1 MLELNQPNV
10 EEIHVKDVNEETF
23 MDDVIEASK
32 TSPVVVDFW
41 APWCGP
47 CKTLGPA
54 LEAEVKATN
63 GKIKMVKIDIDQNQN
78 LASQMRIQ
86 SIPAVFAFVDG
97 QPIDGFMGAKA
108 PSELKSFIDK
118 LLEKVTDDD
127 GDLSEAIAVANEM
140 LNAKEFNDAAETF
153 EANIKAP
160 KLNFESTEYNYIKE
174 WITEFEN
181 VLKSS
186 AFSDPT
192 QGYQKYIDVDSFVDW
207 YLINEITKNKDA
219 KEESSIY
226 LNMIPG
232 EKIKMGPL
240 WDFDLAFGNVE
251 NSEFENPEGFWIK
264 DNAWYRGL
272 FQDPNFVNKVKTRFA
287 YFRSQQIFLLER
299 IDFYASYLD
308 ELQQNNH
315 AQWDVFRNIPWPNTS
330 ASESY
335 KQEVDELKSW
345 YNDRMDWLD
354 NAIGNL

>member
-1 MLELNQPNV
+1 MLELNQPNA

-153 EANIKAP
+153 EAILGEDP
-160 KLNFESTEYNYIKE
+160 G
-174 WITEFEN
+174 
-181 VLKSS
+181 S
-186 AFSDPT
+186 ALA
-192 QGYQKYIDVDSFVDW
+192 FVG
-207 YLINEITKNKDA
+207 LFNAKMGAKKINDAKTMLEEVPDALKNKSEILALQAQIDLSNQA
-219 KEESSIY
+219 EGV
-226 LNMIPG
+226 G
-232 EKIKMGPL
+232 EINDL
-240 WDFDLAFGNVE
+240 RSTLTNDENNHQARFDLALALFTKGE
-251 NSEFENPEGFWIK
+251 TSEAIQELLTIFKVDQEWNDDAARQQLFKFFDILGSENPITLSGRRQL
-264 DNAWYRGL
+264 ASML
-272 FQDPNFVNKVKTRFA
+272 FA
-287 YFRSQQIFLLER
+287 
-299 IDFYASYLD
+299 
-308 ELQQNNH
+308 
-315 AQWDVFRNIPWPNTS
+315 
-330 ASESY
+330 
-335 KQEVDELKSW
+335 
-345 YNDRMDWLD
+345 
-354 NAIGNL
+354 

>member
-10 EEIHVKDVNEETF
+10 EENHVKDVNEETF

-32 TSPVVVDFW
+32 TSPIVVDFW

-153 EANIKAP
+153 EAILGEDP
-160 KLNFESTEYNYIKE
+160 ESALAFVGLFNARMGAKKINDAKTMLKE
-174 WITEFEN
+174 IPDA
-181 VLKSS
+181 L
-186 AFSDPT
+186 
-192 QGYQKYIDVDSFVDW
+192 
-207 YLINEITKNKDA
+207 KNKAEILALQAQIDLSNQA
-219 KEESSIY
+219 EGV
-226 LNMIPG
+226 G
-232 EKIKMGPL
+232 EINDLRSTLTNDGNNHQAR
-240 WDFDLAFGNVE
+240 FDLALALFSKGE
-251 NSEFENPEGFWIK
+251 TSEAIQELLTIFRVDQEWNDDAARQQLFKFFDILGSENPITLSGRRQL
-264 DNAWYRGL
+264 ASML
-272 FQDPNFVNKVKTRFA
+272 FA
-287 YFRSQQIFLLER
+287 
-299 IDFYASYLD
+299 
-308 ELQQNNH
+308 
-315 AQWDVFRNIPWPNTS
+315 
-330 ASESY
+330 
-335 KQEVDELKSW
+335 
-345 YNDRMDWLD
+345 
-354 NAIGNL
+354 

>member
-10 EEIHVKDVNEETF
+10 EENHVKDVNEETF

-32 TSPVVVDFW
+32 SSPIVVDFW

-153 EANIKAP
+153 EAILGEDP
-160 KLNFESTEYNYIKE
+160 ESA
-174 WITEFEN
+174 
-181 VLKSS
+181 L
-186 AFSDPT
+186 AFV
-192 QGYQKYIDVDSFVDW
+192 GLFNAKMGAKK
-207 YLINEITKNKDA
+207 INDAKTMLEEIPEALKNKAEILALQAQIDLSNQA
-219 KEESSIY
+219 EGV
-226 LNMIPG
+226 G
-232 EKIKMGPL
+232 EINDL
-240 WDFDLAFGNVE
+240 RSTLTNDENNHQARFDLALALFTKGE
-251 NSEFENPEGFWIK
+251 TSEAIQELLTIFRVDQEWNDDAARQQLFKFFDILGSENPITLSGRRQL
-264 DNAWYRGL
+264 ASML
-272 FQDPNFVNKVKTRFA
+272 FA
-287 YFRSQQIFLLER
+287 
-299 IDFYASYLD
+299 
-308 ELQQNNH
+308 
-315 AQWDVFRNIPWPNTS
+315 
-330 ASESY
+330 
-335 KQEVDELKSW
+335 
-345 YNDRMDWLD
+345 
-354 NAIGNL
+354 

>member
-1 MLELNQPNV
+1 MLELNQPNA

-32 TSPVVVDFW
+32 SSPIVVDFW

-153 EANIKAP
+153 EAILGEDP
-160 KLNFESTEYNYIKE
+160 ESA
-174 WITEFEN
+174 
-181 VLKSS
+181 L
-186 AFSDPT
+186 AFV
-192 QGYQKYIDVDSFVDW
+192 GLFNARMGAKK
-207 YLINEITKNKDA
+207 INDAKTMLEEIPDALKNKAEILALQAQIDLSNQA
-219 KEESSIY
+219 EGV
-226 LNMIPG
+226 G
-232 EKIKMGPL
+232 EINDLRSTLTNDKNNHQAR
-240 WDFDLAFGNVE
+240 FDLALALFTKGE
-251 NSEFENPEGFWIK
+251 SSEAIQELLTIFRVDQEWNDDAARQQLFKIFDILGSENPITLSGRRQL
-264 DNAWYRGL
+264 ASML
-272 FQDPNFVNKVKTRFA
+272 FA
-287 YFRSQQIFLLER
+287 
-299 IDFYASYLD
+299 
-308 ELQQNNH
+308 
-315 AQWDVFRNIPWPNTS
+315 
-330 ASESY
+330 
-335 KQEVDELKSW
+335 
-345 YNDRMDWLD
+345 
-354 NAIGNL
+354 

>member
-127 GDLSEAIAVANEM
+127 GDLSEALAVANEM
-140 LNAKEFNDAAETF
+140 LIAEEFNDAAETF
-153 EANIKAP
+153 EAILGEDP
-160 KLNFESTEYNYIKE
+160 ESA
-174 WITEFEN
+174 
-181 VLKSS
+181 L
-186 AFSDPT
+186 AFVGLFNAKMGAKKVNDA
-192 QGYQKYIDVDSFVDW
+192 KKMLD
-207 YLINEITKNKDA
+207 EIPEALKNKSEILALQAQIDLSNQA
-219 KEESSIY
+219 EGV
-226 LNMIPG
+226 G
-232 EKIKMGPL
+232 EINDL
-240 WDFDLAFGNVE
+240 RSTLTNDENNHQARFDLALALFTKGE
-251 NSEFENPEGFWIK
+251 TSEAIQELLTIFRVDQEWNDDAARQQLFKFFDILGSENPITLSGRRQL
-264 DNAWYRGL
+264 ASML
-272 FQDPNFVNKVKTRFA
+272 FA
-287 YFRSQQIFLLER
+287 
-299 IDFYASYLD
+299 
-308 ELQQNNH
+308 
-315 AQWDVFRNIPWPNTS
+315 
-330 ASESY
+330 
-335 KQEVDELKSW
+335 
-345 YNDRMDWLD
+345 
-354 NAIGNL
+354 

>member
-10 EEIHVKDVNEETF
+10 EENHVKDVNEKTF

-32 TSPVVVDFW
+32 TSPIVVDFW

-153 EANIKAP
+153 EAILGEDP
-160 KLNFESTEYNYIKE
+160 ESA
-174 WITEFEN
+174 
-181 VLKSS
+181 L
-186 AFSDPT
+186 AFV
-192 QGYQKYIDVDSFVDW
+192 GLFNARMGAKK
-207 YLINEITKNKDA
+207 INDAKTMLEEIPDALKNKAEILALQAQIDLSNQA
-219 KEESSIY
+219 EGV
-226 LNMIPG
+226 G
-232 EKIKMGPL
+232 EINDLRSTLTNDGNNHQAR
-240 WDFDLAFGNVE
+240 FDLALALFSKGE
-251 NSEFENPEGFWIK
+251 TSEAIQELLTIFRVDQEWNDDAARQQLFKFFDILGSENPITLSGRRQL
-264 DNAWYRGL
+264 ASML
-272 FQDPNFVNKVKTRFA
+272 FA
-287 YFRSQQIFLLER
+287 
-299 IDFYASYLD
+299 
-308 ELQQNNH
+308 
-315 AQWDVFRNIPWPNTS
+315 
-330 ASESY
+330 
-335 KQEVDELKSW
+335 
-345 YNDRMDWLD
+345 
-354 NAIGNL
+354 

>member
-10 EEIHVKDVNEETF
+10 EENHVKDVNEETF

-32 TSPVVVDFW
+32 TSPIVVDFW

-118 LLEKVTDDD
+118 LLEKVTDDG

-153 EANIKAP
+153 EAILGEDPENALAFVGLFNARMGAKKINDAKTMLEEIPDALKNKAEI
-160 KLNFESTEYNYIKE
+160 LALQAQIDLSNQAEGVGEINDLRST
-174 WITEFEN
+174 
-181 VLKSS
+181 
-186 AFSDPT
+186 
-192 QGYQKYIDVDSFVDW
+192 
-207 YLINEITKNKDA
+207 LINDENNQQA
-219 KEESSIY
+219 R
-226 LNMIPG
+226 
-232 EKIKMGPL
+232 
-240 WDFDLAFGNVE
+240 FDLALALFTKGE
-251 NSEFENPEGFWIK
+251 TSEAIQELLTIFRIDQEWNDDAARQQLFKFFDILGSENPITLSGRRQL
-264 DNAWYRGL
+264 ASML
-272 FQDPNFVNKVKTRFA
+272 FA
-287 YFRSQQIFLLER
+287 
-299 IDFYASYLD
+299 
-308 ELQQNNH
+308 
-315 AQWDVFRNIPWPNTS
+315 
-330 ASESY
+330 
-335 KQEVDELKSW
+335 
-345 YNDRMDWLD
+345 
-354 NAIGNL
+354 